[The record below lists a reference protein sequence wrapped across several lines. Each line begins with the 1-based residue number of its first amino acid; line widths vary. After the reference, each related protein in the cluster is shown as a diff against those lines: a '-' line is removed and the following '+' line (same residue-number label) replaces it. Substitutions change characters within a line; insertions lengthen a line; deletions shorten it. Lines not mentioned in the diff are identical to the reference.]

1 MNAWVWRKFVICTP
15 LTLYI
20 KLFLYCTANCKQETK
35 TYKNTIKW
43 LDKHSFIGGSSKQ
56 GKNT

>member
-1 MNAWVWRKFVICTP
+1 MNARVWRKFVICTP

-20 KLFLYCTANCKQETK
+20 KLFLYWTANCKLETN

-43 LDKHSFIGGSSKQ
+43 LDKHSFIGGS
-56 GKNT
+56 